1 MVEAFLAVLGVS
13 ATVGLVAL
21 ALALLSRPLNRHAA
35 ARWKYWVWLVLAVRL
50 LLPFDLALPSSP
62 ARVELPAAVQQ
73 PLAPASRP
81 ASGGAPASAPGG
93 AAENLPAGQVQPAP
107 APAPAPAIS
116 TREAL
121 AALALVWLAGA
132 ALCGVWHLGSSL
144 RFYRRAVRWARPPSA
159 PATRQLWELCR
170 QDLGVQRARLL
181 VNPAVPCPMA
191 AGLFQ
196 PTVLLPTEKLDP
208 GDLSCV
214 LRHELTH
221 LKRGDL
227 WYRLVLLAA
236 ACLHWFNPLVWLLL
250 RQAGADLELRCD
262 DEVLR
267 AAPPEQRRAYSE
279 AILACIRQGQGRA
292 PVLTTYFRGGKGS
305 LARRFSNIL
314 APGKKRGGA
323 LVLAATLAITALL
336 GALVGCS
343 VAAPAASA
351 KPAAPDVPQGYK
363 QVFVDFAP
371 YAGAS
376 AQRTDS
382 QGSTGI
388 RCAVPGGVEGWNPE
402 TPALKASL
410 QLPEGWQLR
419 PAADGEACWGNMLSA
434 PFNLYDE
441 AENLVGTLGYGTYF
455 EGQINGDDD
464 FYGHG
469 YKARYYWIMSGF
481 VSWDNAY
488 TPVAQSESTEN
499 ALCRV
504 SYSAEASPTGA
515 PFENDGVLAWDDR
528 LMRYAALELV
538 SGAAA
543 PEQLAAIAASLTLLE
558 DVLPTPTPAADPAP
572 VAPEGF
578 ARRSIT
584 MPAYGGW
591 ETPYNGSIY
600 NVAPF
605 TVTLALPEGFAFQVP
620 ADASEVEA
628 AVEDST
634 LWGKVPI
641 VQGGR
646 TVGALLYNVYEPL
659 SPAEAAGSSGLP
671 WAVYSEIMVPNHMG
685 WDFEYTEVSR
695 TATAGSA
702 TCLAGFHSPVL
713 PAPADPATYLWEDG
727 GEQGWDMWY
736 KKGALSYENT
746 LGVYIAM
753 YFDYNAVTDEQLAAI
768 AQSIL
773 LSPAAA

>member
-1 MVEAFLAVLGVS
+1 MVEGFLAVLGVS

-50 LLPFDLALPSSP
+50 LLPFDLALPASL

-73 PLAPASRP
+73 PLAPGAAP

-93 AAENLPAGQVQPAP
+93 AAENLPAGQVPQAP
-107 APAPAPAIS
+107 APAPAPAVS
-116 TREAL
+116 TREVL

-170 QDLGVQRARLL
+170 QDLGVRRARLL

-196 PTVLLPTEKLDP
+196 PTVLLPTEEMDP

-250 RQAGADLELRCD
+250 RQAWADLELRCD

-305 LARRFSNIL
+305 LARRFANIL
-314 APGKKRGGA
+314 TPGKKRGGA
-323 LVLAATLAITALL
+323 LVLAATLATTALL

-351 KPAAPDVPQGYK
+351 DPAAPDVPQGYK

-371 YAGAS
+371 YAKA
-376 AQRTDS
+376 RTEI
-382 QGSTGI
+382 QGGEAAPRSI
-388 RCAVPGGVEGWNPE
+388 RCQVLDGVEGWE
-402 TPALKASL
+402 EQKPALRASL
-410 QLPEGWQLR
+410 QLPEDWQLR
-419 PAADGEACWGNMLSA
+419 PAQAGEACLAAGVNA
-434 PFNLYDE
+434 PFNLYDQ
-441 AENLVGTLGYGTYF
+441 AGSLVGTLGYDTYF

-469 YKARYYWIMSGF
+469 YKARYYWIMSGN

-488 TPVAQSESTEN
+488 TPVSQTETTEN
-499 ALCRV
+499 AVCRV
-504 SYSAEASPTGA
+504 SYPADASPTGLA
-515 PFENDGVLAWDDR
+515 FENDGILAWDDR
-528 LMRYAALELV
+528 LMRYAALELAA
-538 SGAAA
+538 GAAA

-558 DVLPTPTPAADPAP
+558 DVLP
-572 VAPEGF
+572 
-578 ARRSIT
+578 
-584 MPAYGGW
+584 
-591 ETPYNGSIY
+591 
-600 NVAPF
+600 
-605 TVTLALPEGFAFQVP
+605 EGFAFQVP

-628 AVEDST
+628 SVEDST

-641 VQGGR
+641 LQGGR
-646 TVGALLYNVYEPL
+646 QVGALLYDVYEPL
-659 SPAEAAGSSGLP
+659 PPEEATENP
-671 WAVYSEIMVPNHMG
+671 RAVYSTIMVPNHMG

-695 TATAGSA
+695 TATASSA

-736 KKGALSYENT
+736 KKGVLSHEDT

-753 YFDYNAVTDEQLAAI
+753 YFDYNAVTDEQLTAI

>member
-1 MVEAFLAVLGVS
+1 MGEAFLAVLGVS

-50 LLPFDLALPSSP
+50 LLPFDLALPASP

-73 PLAPASRP
+73 PLAPAAPP

-93 AAENLPAGQVQPAP
+93 AAENLPAGQVPQAP
-107 APAPAPAIS
+107 APAPAPAVS
-116 TREAL
+116 TRDVL

-132 ALCGVWHLGSSL
+132 ALCGVCHLGSSL

-170 QDLGVQRARLL
+170 QDLGVRRARLL

-196 PTVLLPTEKLDP
+196 PTVLLPTEEMDP

-250 RQAGADLELRCD
+250 RQAWADLELRCD

-314 APGKKRGGA
+314 TPGKKRGGA
-323 LVLAATLAITALL
+323 LVLAATLATTALL

-351 KPAAPDVPQGYK
+351 DPAAPDVPQGYK

-371 YAGAS
+371 YAKA
-376 AQRTDS
+376 R
-382 QGSTGI
+382 TGI
-388 RCAVPGGVEGWNPE
+388 QGGGEAAPRSIRCQVLDGVEGWE
-402 TPALKASL
+402 EQKPALRASL

-419 PAADGEACWGNMLSA
+419 PAQAGEACLAAGVNA
-434 PFNLYDE
+434 PFNLYDQ
-441 AENLVGTLGYGTYF
+441 AGSLVGTLGYDTYF

-469 YKARYYWIMSGF
+469 YKARYYWIMSGN

-488 TPVAQSESTEN
+488 TPVSQTETTEN
-499 ALCRV
+499 AVCRV
-504 SYSAEASPTGA
+504 SYLADASPTGLA
-515 PFENDGVLAWDDR
+515 FENDGILAWDDR
-528 LMRYAALELV
+528 LMRYAALELAA
-538 SGAAA
+538 GAAA

-558 DVLPTPTPAADPAP
+558 DVLPAPTPAADPAP

-641 VQGGR
+641 LQGGR
-646 TVGALLYNVYEPL
+646 QVGALLYNVYEPL
-659 SPAEAAGSSGLP
+659 PPEEATENP
-671 WAVYSEIMVPNHMG
+671 RAVYSTIMVPNHMG

-695 TATAGSA
+695 TATASSA

-736 KKGALSYENT
+736 KKGVLSHEDT

-753 YFDYNAVTDEQLAAI
+753 YFDYNAVTDEQLTAI

>member
-50 LLPFDLALPSSP
+50 LLPFDLALPASP

-73 PLAPASRP
+73 PLAPGAAP

-93 AAENLPAGQVQPAP
+93 TAENLPAGQVPQAP
-107 APAPAPAIS
+107 APAPAPAVS
-116 TREAL
+116 TRDVL

-170 QDLGVQRARLL
+170 QDLGVRRARLL

-196 PTVLLPTEKLDP
+196 PTVLLPTEEMDP

-250 RQAGADLELRCD
+250 RQAWADLELRCD

-305 LARRFSNIL
+305 LARRFANIL
-314 APGKKRGGA
+314 TPGKKRGGA
-323 LVLAATLAITALL
+323 LVLAATLAATALL

-351 KPAAPDVPQGYK
+351 DPAAPDVPQGYK

-371 YAGAS
+371 YAKA
-376 AQRTDS
+376 RTEI
-382 QGSTGI
+382 QGGEAAPRSI
-388 RCAVPGGVEGWNPE
+388 RCQVLDGVEGWE
-402 TPALKASL
+402 EQKPALRASL

-419 PAADGEACWGNMLSA
+419 PAQAGEACLAAGVNA
-434 PFNLYDE
+434 PFNLYDQ
-441 AENLVGTLGYGTYF
+441 AGSLVGTLGYDTYF

-469 YKARYYWIMSGF
+469 YKARYYWIMSGN

-488 TPVAQSESTEN
+488 TPVSQTETTEN
-499 ALCRV
+499 AVCRV
-504 SYSAEASPTGA
+504 SYPADASPTGLA
-515 PFENDGVLAWDDR
+515 FENDGILAWDDR
-528 LMRYAALELV
+528 LMRYAALELAA
-538 SGAAA
+538 GAAA

-558 DVLPTPTPAADPAP
+558 DV
-572 VAPEGF
+572 
-578 ARRSIT
+578 
-584 MPAYGGW
+584 
-591 ETPYNGSIY
+591 
-600 NVAPF
+600 
-605 TVTLALPEGFAFQVP
+605 LPEGFAFQVP

-641 VQGGR
+641 LQGGR
-646 TVGALLYNVYEPL
+646 QVGALLYDVYEPL
-659 SPAEAAGSSGLP
+659 PPEEATENP
-671 WAVYSEIMVPNHMG
+671 RAVYSTIMVPNHMG

-695 TATAGSA
+695 TATASSA

-736 KKGALSYENT
+736 KKGVLSHEDT

-753 YFDYNAVTDEQLAAI
+753 YFDYNAVTDEQLTAI